1 MDIFETIQERRSV
14 RSYADK
20 KVEDEK
26 IEKVLEAATSA
37 PSANNRQEW
46 RFIVVRDNEL
56 RTKLIEAAHGQ
67 RFVGEAPVVIVA
79 CAAESDHI
87 MSCGHPAHLIDVAIA
102 VDHLTLAARAL
113 GLGTCWVGAFDA
125 NAVRSILGIPDD
137 IEVVQL
143 IPMGYPADWPAS
155 RSRRPMDNLVHYD
168 RWE

>member
-1 MDIFETIQERRSV
+1 MDLFDAIEQRRSV
-14 RSYADK
+14 RSYADRE
-20 KVEDEK
+20 VEDEK
-26 IEKVLEAATSA
+26 IRKVLEAATMA

-46 RFIVVRDNEL
+46 RFVVVRDPEL
-56 RTKLIEAAHGQ
+56 RTKLIDAAHGQ

-79 CAAESDHI
+79 CAAESDHV

-125 NAVRSILGIPDD
+125 NAVRQTLGIPAD

-143 IPMGYPADWPAS
+143 IPLGYPADWPS
-155 RSRRPMDNLVHYD
+155 PRSRRPMDNLVQYNG
-168 RWE
+168 WK